1 MNEEEMYKKEL
12 AEAGVDVSDIKEPE
26 ETTPEPEVKAEETKE
41 IEAEPKEEESLPE
54 PKEQHKRSIYEEY
67 KEKKAEL
74 KSEREQREQVERE
87 RDELRAKLEAVSHA
101 DTREERQ
108 TASDDLEAFAQEIGA
123 DAQAIRK
130 MRDLFLK
137 DVKPSTDPALAEKL
151 EKFEAWQQ
159 ENSKTLEKARFQEE
173 FTSVTPTLKELIPN
187 VSDEEMKLI
196 QAKVDE
202 LAHTKEYHD
211 KDLDYVIFKNKE
223 TLSKLVSPKK
233 RGMESK
239 ERKDV
244 VEESFDFDP
253 NADYSKMTMK
263 EREIWEEGYKKYT
276 SGEGIVKDTQGR
288 SLLI

>member
-12 AEAGVDVSDIKEPE
+12 ADAGVDVTDIKESE

-41 IEAEPKEEESLPE
+41 IEAEPKVDESLTE

-67 KEKKAEL
+67 KDKKAEL

-87 RDELRAKLEAVSHA
+87 RDELRAKLEAVSQA
-101 DTREERQ
+101 DTKEKREDAQ
-108 TASDDLEAFAQEIGA
+108 DDLDSFAQEIGA
-123 DAQAIRK
+123 DAQAIRR

-137 DVKPSTDPALAEKL
+137 DVKSSTDPVLAEKL
-151 EKFEAWQQ
+151 EKFEAWQK
-159 ENSKTLEKARFQEE
+159 ENSVTLEKARFQEE
-173 FTSVTPTLKELIPN
+173 FTAATPTLKELLPN
-187 VSDEEMKLI
+187 VSDEELKLV
-196 QAKVDE
+196 QEKVDE

-239 ERKDV
+239 SRKDV

-253 NADYSKMTMK
+253 NADYSKMSIK
-263 EREIWEEGYKKYT
+263 EREQWEEGYKKFT
-276 SGEGIVKDTQGR
+276 SGEGIVKDARGR
-288 SLLI
+288 SVLI